1 MFCFDNFI
9 FSEAHPPLLTRG
21 STNLN
26 ARSVNKFPIMTTR
39 AEKNKMPRI
48 VGVSLAIIE
57 SNARVP
63 NPGHEKTDSTRLHL
77 KQRLKIASQLM

>member
-1 MFCFDNFI
+1 
-9 FSEAHPPLLTRG
+9 
-21 STNLN
+21 
-26 ARSVNKFPIMTTR
+26 MTTR

-63 NPGHEKTDSTRLHL
+63 NPGHEKTDSTRTAPETTAENCKPANVITGDNEFFKACL
-77 KQRLKIASQLM
+77 